1 MLFGKCVIKS
11 DSLLMLKRNIILCL
25 LKLRHNFFMH
35 KMEALML
42 VLLSIFYTKEQSLLK
57 NFSHL
62 GK

>member
-62 GK
+62 SK